1 MASGVSL
8 FSLALHPPWSHAA
21 EPHSYYKENRREL
34 RMPAAM
40 RLRLTVLEIEA
51 RPARSD
57 RCPLACCAPSLPG
70 STSPCIQNSR
80 PTTRLTGTKLTE
92 QKTPSVR
99 RYAEWMAYHSW
110 LRDHIGFNACLNAS
124 VVPRVLGGHIKPE
137 VVDCAS
143 MQIVNSLT
151 LASPLAIH

>member
-1 MASGVSL
+1 
-8 FSLALHPPWSHAA
+8 
-21 EPHSYYKENRREL
+21 
-34 RMPAAM
+34 
-40 RLRLTVLEIEA
+40 
-51 RPARSD
+51 
-57 RCPLACCAPSLPG
+57 
-70 STSPCIQNSR
+70 
-80 PTTRLTGTKLTE
+80 
-92 QKTPSVR
+92 
-99 RYAEWMAYHSW
+99 MAYHSW